1 MVLHLS
7 PTCPVLVS
15 DCLAVCFGF
24 SGPPDS
30 TLVSRLFP
38 TVSQHA
44 VGALGNMSLHL
55 VTGQKIKRYKAEFT
69 YIYIYIYIIIFVF
82 SVSIIHLIIGVPDFD
97 LYALVSC
104 LSSTVA
110 KYSVGARR
118 HD

>member
-7 PTCPVLVS
+7 PTCPALVS

-55 VTGQKIKRYKAEFT
+55 VTGQKIKRYKAEF
-69 YIYIYIYIIIFVF
+69 IYIYIIFVF

-104 LSSTVA
+104 LSPTVA
-110 KYSVGARR
+110 KYSVGALWSA
-118 HD
+118 

>member
-7 PTCPVLVS
+7 PTCPPLVS

-44 VGALGNMSLHL
+44 VGALRNMSLHL
-55 VTGQKIKRYKAEFT
+55 VTGQKIKCYKAEF
-69 YIYIYIYIIIFVF
+69 IYIYIYIIFVF

-104 LSSTVA
+104 LSLTVA
-110 KYSVGARR
+110 KYSVGALWSA
-118 HD
+118 

>member
-7 PTCPVLVS
+7 PTCPALVS

-44 VGALGNMSLHL
+44 VGALRNMSLHL
-55 VTGQKIKRYKAEFT
+55 VTGQKIKRYKAEF
-69 YIYIYIYIIIFVF
+69 IF
-82 SVSIIHLIIGVPDFD
+82 SVSILHLIIGVPDFD

-104 LSSTVA
+104 LYLTVS
-110 KYSVGARR
+110 KYSVGALWSA
-118 HD
+118 

>member
-7 PTCPVLVS
+7 PTCPPLVS

-55 VTGQKIKRYKAEFT
+55 VTGQKIKRYKAEF
-69 YIYIYIYIIIFVF
+69 II

-104 LSSTVA
+104 LSLTVA
-110 KYSVGARR
+110 KYSVGALWSA
-118 HD
+118 